1 MSDLAIINL
10 KMSKIATT
18 KFPVLEIIQNRW
30 SPRSFSDKQLSVDE
44 LNTLFEAA
52 SWAFSANN
60 AQPWTYIYA
69 FKGSEGFEKLVNCLM
84 PGNQPWAKNAS
95 VLMLS
100 VANKMMGERPYHV
113 AKHDVGAANATLALQ
128 ATSMGIYSHLMGG
141 FSAEKA
147 IETFGIDTE
156 KQEPIVMI
164 ALGYLGEA
172 EKLEEPFLSRELAPR
187 TRKPLEEFTKPA

>member
-1 MSDLAIINL
+1 
-10 KMSKIATT
+10 MSKIATT
-18 KFPVLEIIQNRW
+18 TFPVLDTIRNRW
-30 SPRSFSDKQLSVDE
+30 SPRSFSDKQLSEEE

-60 AQPWTYIYA
+60 GQPWTYIYA
-69 FKGSEGFEKLVNCLM
+69 FKGSEGFEKLVDCLM
-84 PGNQPWAKNAS
+84 PGNQLWAKNAS
-95 VLMLS
+95 VLMLN
-100 VANKMMGERPYHV
+100 VANKMMGERPNHS
-113 AKHDVGAANATLALQ
+113 AKHDAGAANATLALQ
-128 ATSMGIYSHLMGG
+128 AISMGIYSHLMGG

-147 IETFGIDTE
+147 IEAFGIDTE

-187 TRKPLEEFTKPA
+187 TRKSLEEFTKLA